1 MGNSYLERAKFW
13 VQESEDVD
21 IEALESTLFRFIQQ
35 LKKITNDT
43 LSMEINDL
51 NNTIQYLE
59 AKLNELLG
67 NESNFVNNTIAL
79 NSSSP
84 PNIENFIFDP
94 SPLVKVDSDTVPVAL
109 SKEQKEYAL
118 ARIASTPGI
127 ISAKSL
133 LKTRNIN

>member
-1 MGNSYLERAKFW
+1 MGNSYLERAKLW

-35 LKKITNDT
+35 QKKITNDT

-59 AKLNELLG
+59 TKLNELLG

-84 PNIENFIFDP
+84 SIDSFIFDP